1 MIAETRCLI
10 CGTETAA
17 GQRGIVAPFLARRIW
32 KGDAFPAEYRH
43 CEVCDFGYFTP
54 RMEPA
59 EEGRLYAGYRDER
72 YLCERHSTEPWYTAK
87 LNDSFDSP
95 ETLEARRKVLQRLFA
110 QHLSGDPKK
119 ILDFGGDRGEL
130 IQAVFPRAE
139 KFVYEISG
147 VPPLEGIRSVS
158 LTEGAQIGFDLII
171 CSNVLEHVAY
181 PKQLLDQI
189 DSMAQ
194 PGTFIFLEV
203 PIEAPDDA
211 RTVAKRLAQEA
222 VLLIMR
228 PSLAIS
234 LLKLRSTRVMHEH
247 LNFFSLSALRQL
259 AASVQSWKEV
269 ASGRYKPFVA
279 TASPTAWV
287 LLRT

>member
-1 MIAETRCLI
+1 MITETRCLI
-10 CGTETAA
+10 CGQETAA
-17 GQRGIVAPFLARRIW
+17 GQRGIVAPFLARRVW
-32 KGDAFPAEYRH
+32 NRNAFLAEYRH
-43 CEVCDFGYFTP
+43 CDGCSFGYFSP

-59 EEGRLYAGYRDER
+59 EEERLYAGYRDQK
-72 YLCERHSTEPWYTAK
+72 YVHERHSTEPWYTAK
-87 LNDSFDSP
+87 LNNSFDSP
-95 ETLEARRKVLQRLFA
+95 DTLEARRKVLQQIFA
-110 QHLSGDPKK
+110 QHLPGDSKK
-119 ILDFGGDRGEL
+119 VLDFGGDRGEL

-158 LTEGAQIGFDLII
+158 LAEGAQIGFDLII

-181 PKQLLDQI
+181 PNQLLHQI
-189 DSMAQ
+189 DSLAQ
-194 PGTFIFLEV
+194 PDTFVFLEV
-203 PIEAPDDA
+203 PIEAPHDA

-222 VLLIMR
+222 VLLLMR

-234 LLKLRSTRVMHEH
+234 LLKLRSTCVMHEH
-247 LNFFSLSALRQL
+247 LNFFSLPALQQL
-259 AASVQSWKEV
+259 AASIHSWKEI
-269 ASGRYKPFVA
+269 ASGRYEPFVA